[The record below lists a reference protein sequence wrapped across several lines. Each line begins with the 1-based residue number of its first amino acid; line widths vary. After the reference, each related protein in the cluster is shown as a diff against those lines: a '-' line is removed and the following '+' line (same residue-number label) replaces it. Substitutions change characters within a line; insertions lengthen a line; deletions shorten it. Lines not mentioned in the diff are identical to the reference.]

1 MPNPT
6 LAQIAQSVGV
16 SKMTVSRALRGERHV
31 KPNLAERI
39 RQAASHLGYVPDPE
53 VARLMTHL
61 RQARAIQA
69 RQTLAFVWSEPSP
82 LRTRTPWSRML
93 VSGATER
100 AAELGYNLE
109 SFELLPGGMTAIR
122 LAEILEH
129 RGIRGLVIAPLLS
142 RSRGHLRLP
151 WEKFSTVVIGLGLS
165 SPALHRVH
173 HHHFL
178 GMLTALRQLRKA
190 GFKRI
195 AFCASSVLDRR
206 MFGAWSA
213 SFLVHHPLG
222 AATAASL
229 LHLPRE
235 VQRSAFLKWCEL
247 TRPDAVLDS
256 GSTLA
261 PWVQSLPPAFRPHL
275 ATLSWSQEHPNLPGL
290 DQRPASLGHAAID
303 LLAAQLH
310 QNERGI
316 PACAKTLML
325 EGLWQPASS
334 CPTPHSIPFKTSPA
348 PPMLACS
355 KSQ

>member
-6 LAQIAQSVGV
+6 LEQIAQFVGV

-31 KPNLAERI
+31 KPALAERI
-39 RQAASHLGYVPDPE
+39 QQAATELGYVPDPE

-61 RQARAIQA
+61 RQSRSTQT
-69 RQTLAFVWSEPSP
+69 RQTLAFLWSEPSP
-82 LRTRTPWSRML
+82 LRTRTPWANSV
-93 VSGATER
+93 VSGANQR
-100 AAELGYNLE
+100 AAELGYQLE
-109 SFELLPGGMTAIR
+109 SFELTPGGMTPAR

-151 WEKFSTVVIGLGLS
+151 WEKFSTVVIGLGMTF
-165 SPALHRVH
+165 PALHRVH

-190 GFKRI
+190 GYKRI
-195 AFCASSVLDRR
+195 GFCATSVLDRR

-222 AATAASL
+222 AATAAGL

-235 VQRSAFLKWCEL
+235 MQRSAFLKWCET
-247 TRPDAVLDS
+247 TRPEAILDS
-256 GSTLA
+256 GRTLV
-261 PWVQSLPPAFRPHL
+261 PWVESLPASKRPHL
-275 ATLSWSQEHPNLPGL
+275 ATLSWNAAQPNLPGL
-290 DQRPASLGHAAID
+290 DQRPAALGRAAMD

-316 PACAKTLML
+316 PTCAKTLMI
-325 EGLWQPASS
+325 EGLWRTSA
-334 CPTPHSIPFKTSPA
+334 TSP
-348 PPMLACS
+348 LAI
-355 KSQ
+355 